1 MLVNNEELVGKIT
14 PTVYID
20 KVTLETNAQK
30 ESLVVT
36 LNLVVK
42 DKLNGRFKSTWF
54 GNADLSKFIKISLQ

>member
-42 DKLNGRFKSTWF
+42 DKLVMQTFLN
-54 GNADLSKFIKISLQ
+54 L